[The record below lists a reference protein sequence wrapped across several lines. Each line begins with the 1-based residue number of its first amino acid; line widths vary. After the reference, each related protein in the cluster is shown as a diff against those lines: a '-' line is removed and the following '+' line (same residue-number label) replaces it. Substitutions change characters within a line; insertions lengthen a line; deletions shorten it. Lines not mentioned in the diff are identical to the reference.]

1 MSFRMSSIQFMANY
15 TASLNKTYREQ
26 AKMLEQ
32 GDGSKIHRG
41 SDDPIGYSRFLRY
54 SVSSSENDQYQ
65 KNVDTAISWMSTS
78 DSAIA
83 NIADR
88 MKTFEEK
95 TNAAANSY
103 NTNSDFEA
111 IAKEMMAQIE
121 QVVSVANTQQ
131 GDRYVFAGQKDTTQ
145 PFLLSNDTY
154 DRGLAKTL
162 DDKQAAFFKG
172 VTGDGNVSLY
182 QMLTVN
188 YNGNTFYLDNESG
201 YLYTKDFVDEGYKE
215 LVTQGYSKIT
225 DVDTVNTTTTVA
237 ATYAVGTVN
246 PSTATS
252 NFKVS
257 DAFNNQGVL
266 LDGVTGVN
274 VTWLS
279 VDADH
284 NVTEG
289 SSVDFNFTTVK
300 QKIVTYSGDDNYIS
314 MVKLNGANDRTSDIV
329 NLTGPDMFGSD
340 IFDNDASG
348 NTYSGAAAI
357 NNMLTVYAKTNA
369 GDEHWLTSDGITLS
383 DSAHATVVVSETTL
397 GSRLQLYNSVADM
410 LDNQSVTITN
420 DITNVSGTD
429 IAQLAT
435 KLMEMTT
442 LYNMALSLGGRVLPQ
457 SLADYL

>member
-1 MSFRMSSIQFMANY
+1 MAFRMSSIQFMTNY

-26 AKMLEQ
+26 AKLLEQ
-32 GDGSKIHRG
+32 GDGSSIHRG
-41 SDDPIGYSRFLRY
+41 SDDPISYSRFLRY
-54 SVSSSENDQYQ
+54 NVSSTENDQYQ

-78 DSAIA
+78 DSAVA
-83 NIADR
+83 NISDR

-103 NTNSDFEA
+103 NTNADFEA

-131 GDRYVFAGQKDTTQ
+131 GDRYVFAGQRDTTQ
-145 PFLLSNDTY
+145 PFLMSNDY
-154 DRGLAKTL
+154 HDRGLPRTL
-162 DDKQAAFFKG
+162 DNKQAAFFKG

-188 YNGNTFYLDNESG
+188 HNNQTYYLDTESG
-201 YLYTKDFVDEGYKE
+201 YLYSKDFVDEGYK
-215 LVTQGYSKIT
+215 GAIT
-225 DVDTVNTTTTVA
+225 EGVSTVYNNDTLA
-237 ATYAVGTVN
+237 ESYAVGKVTD
-246 PSTATS
+246 TA

-257 DAFNNQGVL
+257 TYFTNQGEIKTDETTVEPL
-266 LDGVTGVN
+266 TLN
-274 VTWLS
+274 ITWLS
-279 VDADH
+279 DSTTADVD
-284 NVTEG
+284 
-289 SSVDFNFTTVK
+289 FTTVR
-300 QKIVTYSGDDNYIS
+300 QKLVHYSGDDNYIS

-329 NLTGPDMFGSD
+329 NLTGPDMFGTD
-340 IFDNDASG
+340 IFDNAASG
-348 NTYSGAAAI
+348 NTYSGTASI
-357 NNMLTVYAKTNA
+357 NNMLTVHAKTNA
-369 GDEHWLTSDGITLS
+369 GDEHWLTSDGITMA

>member
-1 MSFRMSSIQFMANY
+1 MAFRMSSIQFMANY

-54 SVSSSENDQYQ
+54 TVSSNENDQYQ

-83 NIADR
+83 NIAER

-154 DRGLAKTL
+154 DRGLPKTL
-162 DDKQAAFFKG
+162 DDKQASFFKG

-188 YNGNTFYLDNESG
+188 YNDNTFYLDTESG

-215 LVTQGYSKIT
+215 VVTKGYSTMDDSIVE
-225 DVDTVNTTTTVA
+225 D
-237 ATYAVGTVN
+237 YAVGKVTDFSV
-246 PSTATS
+246 STY
-252 NFKVS
+252 
-257 DAFNNQGVL
+257 FNNQGIIN
-266 LDGVTGVN
+266 DTGRAGLS
-274 VTWLS
+274 VTWLEDNS
-279 VDADH
+279 TA
-284 NVTEG
+284 
-289 SSVDFNFTTVK
+289 DFNFTTVK

-348 NTYSGAAAI
+348 NTYSGTAAI

-369 GDEHWLTSDGITLS
+369 GDEHWLTSDGITMA